1 MTAETEITILSVFL
15 VFCRIGSCLMLLPG
29 YSSVR
34 IPAHIR
40 LFVAFAVAIAVSPRL
55 LPQITPLVAQAA
67 DDMRIAMMFGEI
79 LNGMLIGLL
88 GRVFMIGLQFSGS
101 IVANAIGMGQT
112 LGVPIEGHEADPALV
127 TLITLT
133 ATVMIF
139 SLNLHAEIVQALI
152 SSYRAIPVEL
162 GFSIR
167 SGLTSLVDNLDETF
181 QLCLRIASPFVVY
194 AVVVNFAIGLANKM
208 TPAIPVYFISLP
220 FVLAGGLVLLGISV
234 GDFLTLFVEGF
245 RSWVLFG

>member
-1 MTAETEITILSVFL
+1 VTAETEITILSVFL

-40 LFVAFAVAIAVSPRL
+40 LFVAFAVAVAVSPRL

-139 SLNLHAEIVQALI
+139 SLNLHAEIVTALI

-167 SGLTSLVDNLDETF
+167 SGLASLVDNLDETF

-208 TPAIPVYFISLP
+208 TPAIPVYFISVP
-220 FVLAGGLVLLGISV
+220 VVLAGGLVLLGVSV

>member
-1 MTAETEITILSVFL
+1 MFL